1 MATKRGGGWSGP
13 TYRIRVSF
21 RVPLAFALKWC
32 TDFSSDDGNLEGESY
47 RRKVVQKTSRRV
59 VFEDLEETKDGWMW
73 SRDVVTLRP
82 PDRWHMDGVGN
93 HRDVTADYVLT
104 TLADGQTQLDLQ
116 WRRRPR
122 NPAAAKLTKLQRE
135 TSALQSWRR
144 FRTAMERDYKRSRLR
159 TTK

>member
-21 RVPLAFALKWC
+21 RVPLAFAFKWC

-47 RRKVVQKTSRRV
+47 RRKIVQKTSRRV

-73 SRDVVTLRP
+73 S
-82 PDRWHMDGVGN
+82 
-93 HRDVTADYVLT
+93 RDVTADYVLT

-144 FRTAMERDYKRSRLR
+144 
-159 TTK
+159 

>member
-21 RVPLAFALKWC
+21 RVPLAFAFKWC

-47 RRKVVQKTSRRV
+47 RRKIVQKTSRRV
-59 VFEDLEETKDGWMW
+59 VFEDLEETKEGWMW

-93 HRDVTADYVLT
+93 HRDVTADYVLSP
-104 TLADGQTQLDLQ
+104 LPDGRTRFDLR
-116 WRRRPR
+116 WSRRSKVPETKR
-122 NPAAAKLTKLQRE
+122 LTKVERE
-135 TSALQSWRR
+135 ASAMRAWKH
-144 FRTAMERDYKRSRLR
+144 FAVAMERDYRRSRRSR
-159 TTK
+159 TK